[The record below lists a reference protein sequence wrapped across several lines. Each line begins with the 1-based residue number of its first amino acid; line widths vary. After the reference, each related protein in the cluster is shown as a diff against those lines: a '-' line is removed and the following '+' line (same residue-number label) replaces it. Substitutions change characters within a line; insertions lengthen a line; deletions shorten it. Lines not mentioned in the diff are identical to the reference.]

1 MKKLLFLAVVAFLT
15 NCTPKTV
22 TTIPEAEFEQL
33 DTMVISAP
41 RVETSDIAGFA
52 IDNYNPAAKRDHDLL
67 DTKLDLR
74 FNWEKEQVIGKA
86 TLVLKPFFRPTNT
99 VTLDAVG
106 FEFSKVSDGRGKEL
120 AYEYNGRDITINL
133 GKVYT
138 RNSPYT
144 VYMEYVASPAAEGG
158 SAAITSD
165 KGLFFINPRGEE
177 ADKPQQIWTQG
188 ETENNSRWFPTIDK
202 PNERT
207 TQELTVTVA
216 SKYKTMSNGLLLKST
231 DNGDGTRTDYW
242 KQEKPHAPYLFAL
255 VVGDFAMV
263 QDKWKDIDVNYYVEP
278 EFEEHARAIFPHTPE
293 MLTFF
298 SDKLEVEYPWE
309 KYSQAVV
316 RDYVSGAMENT
327 TAVIFGE
334 FMQKTERD
342 LIDELTNE
350 KVVAHEMMHHWFG
363 DYVTCESWANLTLNE
378 GFANYSEYM
387 WLEHKYGKDAADLH
401 WLEEFDGYLGQARG
415 QGTHPLI
422 HYGYDDKE
430 EMFDAHSYNKG
441 GMVLHMLRNYLGD
454 DAFFSGLT
462 KYLTDNALT
471 AVEVDELRMAFE
483 DTTGEDLN
491 WFFNQW
497 YLQQGHPNLEFS
509 KFYNVET
516 GNLELTVLQTQDP
529 ARNPSVFEIPLQVDI
544 YTGAA
549 TKKREA
555 VRVTKREETFL
566 IPVTDKPV
574 FVDIDPEKVLLAEK
588 TPEEKTEEELIFQFM
603 NTQSFVN
610 RLESARELREST
622 NPAVAGLYQTALQ
635 DDFWVIRLVAMGS
648 IQGSEANL
656 RIVEKLAENDPHSE
670 VRSQAIGLLSSTGD
684 ATYTSMLTN
693 TMKNA
698 RSYKVQAA
706 ALAGLRNIDPATA
719 LATAKSLENSE
730 NSDILSAVAA
740 IYVES
745 GDAKYL
751 PFFEKT
757 LEDVDGYSALSFY
770 ENYGK
775 LVVQGDKTTLV
786 EGAEKMQSIGG
797 DLKTSPF
804 RRFAAVKTL
813 NDFYLSA
820 HDKAVES
827 EDTAVQ
833 EEMQGLKTRFADMIN
848 ALKAAETEPQLK
860 TFYSAFPTP
869 TN

>member
-1 MKKLLFLAVVAFLT
+1 MKKLLFLSVVVFMT

-22 TTIPEAEFEQL
+22 TMIPEATYEHL

-41 RVETSDIAGFA
+41 RIETSEIAGFE
-52 IDNYNPAAKRDHDLL
+52 IDNYNPSAKRDNDLL
-67 DTKLDLR
+67 DTKLNLR
-74 FNWEKEQVIGKA
+74 FNWEKEQVIGEA
-86 TLVLKPFFRPTNT
+86 TLTLKPFFHPMST
-99 VTLDAVG
+99 VSLDAVG
-106 FEFSKVSDGRGKEL
+106 FEFSKVTDGKGKDL
-120 AYEYNGRDITINL
+120 TYDYDGNDIVINL
-133 GKVYT
+133 GKTYT
-138 RNSPYT
+138 RKEQYVVKMS
-144 VYMEYVASPAAEGG
+144 YVASPSSDGG

-177 ADKPQQIWTQG
+177 GDKPQQIWTQG
-188 ETENNSRWFPTIDK
+188 ETESNSRWFPTIDK

-231 DNGDGTRTDYW
+231 DNKDGTRTDYW

-263 QDKWKDIDVNYYVEP
+263 QDKWKGIDVNYYVEP
-278 EFEEHARAIFPHTPE
+278 EFEEHARAIFPYTPE

-298 SDKLEVEYPWE
+298 SDKLEVQYPWE
-309 KYSQAVV
+309 KYSQVVV

-334 FMQKTERD
+334 FMQATERD

-363 DYVTCESWANLTLNE
+363 DYVTCESWSNLTLNE

-422 HYGYDDKE
+422 HFGYDDKE
-430 EMFDAHSYNKG
+430 DMFDAHSYNKG

-454 DAFFSGLT
+454 DAFFSGLN
-462 KYLTDNALT
+462 KYLNDNALT

-497 YLQQGHPNLEFS
+497 YLEQGHPNLEFS
-509 KFYNVET
+509 KYYNPET

-529 ARNPSVFEIPLQVDI
+529 ARNPSVFELPLQVDI
-544 YTGAA
+544 YTGVA
-549 TKKREA
+549 TKTREN

-566 IPVTDKPV
+566 IPVAMKPA

-588 TPEEKTEEELIFQFM
+588 TPEDKTEEELIFQFM
-603 NTQSFVN
+603 NTKSLVN
-610 RLESARELREST
+610 RLESTRELSEST
-622 NPAVAGLYQTALQ
+622 NPAVAGLYQTGLQ
-635 DDFWVIRLVAMGS
+635 DDFWVIRLISSGNIEA
-648 IQGSEANL
+648 SEANIK
-656 RIVEKLAENDPHSE
+656 IVETLAENDPHSE
-670 VRSQAIGLLSSTGD
+670 VRKQAIMLLSTSGD
-684 ATYTSMLTN
+684 KKYTSLLTN

-698 RSYKVQAA
+698 RSYSVQAA
-706 ALAGLRNIDPATA
+706 ALAGLKNIDPVAA
-719 LATAKSLENSE
+719 LAAAKNLENSE
-730 NSDILSAVAA
+730 NSDILSSVAA

-745 GDAKYL
+745 GDTKYL
-751 PFFEKT
+751 PFFEKS
-757 LEDVDGYSALSFY
+757 LEEVDGYGAIGFFES
-770 ENYGK
+770 YGK
-775 LVVQGDKTTLV
+775 LVAQGDIETLKK
-786 EGAEKMQSIGG
+786 GAEKMNMIGG
-797 DLKTSPF
+797 DMKVSPF

-813 NDFYLSA
+813 NDFYLAA
-820 HDKAVES
+820 HDGTVDGKDDAEKSVMS
-827 EDTAVQ
+827 T
-833 EEMQGLKTRFADMIN
+833 LKTQFSDMIN
-848 ALKAAETEPQLK
+848 AIKEVETEAQLK

>member
-1 MKKLLFLAVVAFLT
+1 MKKLLFLTVVAFMT
-15 NCTPKTV
+15 NCTPKTI
-22 TTIPEAEFEQL
+22 TTIPDATYEQL

-41 RVETSDIAGFA
+41 RIEKSEIAGFE
-52 IDNYNPAAKRDHDLL
+52 IDKYNPSAKRESDLL
-67 DTKLDLR
+67 DTKLNLR
-74 FNWEKEQVIGKA
+74 FNWEKEQVIGEA
-86 TLVLKPFFRPTNT
+86 TLTLKPFFHPMST
-99 VTLDAVG
+99 VSLDAVG
-106 FEFSKVSDGRGKEL
+106 FEFSKVTDGNGKDL
-120 AYEYNGRDITINL
+120 TYDYDGKDIVINL
-133 GKVYT
+133 GKTYT
-138 RNSPYT
+138 RDEQYIVKMS
-144 VYMEYVASPAAEGG
+144 YVASPSSDGG

-188 ETENNSRWFPTIDK
+188 ETESNSRWFPTIDK

-263 QDKWKDIDVNYYVEP
+263 QDKWKGMDVNYYVEP
-278 EFEEHARAIFPHTPE
+278 EFEEHARAIFPYTPE

-298 SDKLEVEYPWE
+298 SEKLDSEYPWE

-334 FMQKTERD
+334 FMQATERD

-350 KVVAHEMMHHWFG
+350 KIVAHEMMHHWFG

-422 HYGYDDKE
+422 HYAYDDKE
-430 EMFDAHSYNKG
+430 DMFDAHSYNKG

-454 DAFFSGLT
+454 DAFFVGLN
-462 KYLTDNALT
+462 KYLNDNALT

-509 KFYNVET
+509 KFYNAET

-529 ARNPSVFEIPLQVDI
+529 ARNPSVFELPLQVDV
-544 YTGAA
+544 YTGVA
-549 TKKREA
+549 TKTRENI
-555 VRVTKREETFL
+555 RVTKREETFL
-566 IPVTDKPV
+566 IPVATKPA

-588 TPEEKTEEELIFQFM
+588 TPEKKTEDELIFQFM
-603 NTQSFVN
+603 NTKSLVN
-610 RLESARELREST
+610 RLESARELAEST
-622 NPAVAGLYQTALQ
+622 NPAVAGLYQTGLQ
-635 DDFWVIRLVAMGS
+635 DDFWVIRLISMGG
-648 IQGSEANL
+648 IAPTEAN
-656 RIVEKLAENDPHSE
+656 IKIIETLAEKDPHSE
-670 VRSQAIGLLSSTGD
+670 VRKQAIMLLSSTGD
-684 ATYTSMLTN
+684 KKYTDLLTN

-698 RSYKVQAA
+698 RAYSVQAA
-706 ALAGLRNIDPATA
+706 ALAGLKNIDPVAALTA
-719 LATAKSLENSE
+719 AKNLENSE
-730 NSDILSAVAA
+730 NSDILSSVAQ

-745 GDAKYL
+745 GDAQYL
-751 PFFEKT
+751 PFFEKE
-757 LEDVDGYSALSFY
+757 LEGVDGYSAIGFY
-770 ENYGK
+770 ESYGK
-775 LVVQGDKTTLV
+775 LVIQGDKETLIK
-786 EGAEKMQSIGG
+786 GAAKMNAIGG
-797 DLKTSPF
+797 DMKTSPF

-813 NDFYLSA
+813 NDFYLA
-820 HDKAVES
+820 VHDGSVES
-827 EDTAVQ
+827 NDDAEKEALTK
-833 EEMQGLKTRFADMIN
+833 LKTQFSDMI
-848 ALKAAETEPQLK
+848 KAIKEIETEPQLK